1 MSTESSVAVLP
12 SVSSPSLRD
21 GLQVLW
27 LLAFLAGMDG
37 AILAFSDFQ
46 LASRTVLLALGAT
59 LLAFGLAW
67 FYGVRRPEP
76 RIAGMAWSG
85 ARLVLFLLL
94 AGLWDTFLTGLY
106 PLPWRDAAL
115 AAADHWLGLHWLP
128 MYAWLQVHPLLL
140 QASWVFYGSL
150 GMELMV
156 LIFLLNHRSLF
167 GDSDELFWGFAF
179 TALAT
184 IVIGILL
191 PAAGA
196 FVHYHLPIAAHTGYV
211 AQMAALRDGALRD
224 IHVSQGQG
232 LVTFPSFHASLAC
245 LCAYAARHLRRWWP
259 FALPWNL
266 LVIASAPAD
275 GGHYFVDILA
285 GILLALAVI
294 ALIRRLRSGPFLPRA
309 RNG

>member
-12 SVSSPSLRD
+12 SVSTPSLRD

-27 LLAFLAGMDG
+27 LLAFLAGMD
-37 AILAFSDFQ
+37 AALLAFSDFQ
-46 LASRTVLLALGAT
+46 VAPRTVLLVLGVS
-59 LLAFGLAW
+59 LLALALTWLYGL
-67 FYGVRRPEP
+67 RRPEP

-106 PLPWRDAAL
+106 PLPWRDGAL

-128 MYAWLQVHPLLL
+128 MYVWLHAHPLLL

-150 GMELMV
+150 GAELLV
-156 LIFLLNHRSLF
+156 LLFLLNHRSLF
-167 GDSDELFWGFAF
+167 GDSDEFFWGIAL

-191 PAAGA
+191 PAAGT
-196 FVHYHLPIAAHTGYV
+196 FVHYHLPIAQHTGYV

-259 FALPWNL
+259 FILLWNL

-285 GILLALAVI
+285 GILLALAMI
-294 ALIRRLRSGPFLPRA
+294 ALIRRLRSGPVLPLA
-309 RNG
+309 HNG